1 VVDNKFLFVG
11 VTGLPGSGKDEFI
24 GFLWK
29 IINKNNINFL
39 YYSLSDELREEVRK
53 KDLPVMRSVLRE
65 VAHGLRKKYGR
76 GVLAKLLSQ
85 KILKELNKSKDFNL
99 VVVIDAIRNPEEV
112 NVFKK
117 EMKSKFFLVA
127 ITAPIELLI
136 ERLSR
141 RARYDESKE
150 VIKEKDKARVMLI
163 KELGEDEPSHG
174 HNVNKCIFDADYI
187 IDNSGTI
194 EEFYKKII
202 EFTEKNILNKF

>member
-1 VVDNKFLFVG
+1 
-11 VTGLPGSGKDEFI
+11 
-24 GFLWK
+24 
-29 IINKNNINFL
+29 
-39 YYSLSDELREEVRK
+39 
-53 KDLPVMRSVLRE
+53 MRSVLRE
-65 VAHGLRKKYGR
+65 VAHDLRMKNGR

-163 KELGEDEPSHG
+163 KELGKDEPSYG
-174 HNVNKCIFDADYI
+174 HNVNKCISDADYI

-202 EFTEKNILNKF
+202 EFTKNNILNKF